1 MALKVD
7 AEFAKAF
14 EPFAQALASVPK
26 APVFDVE
33 SRVKGMAAFVSMA
46 PQQPIAEG
54 IEATDHWIP
63 SSDGTSIRL
72 QQLSPAI
79 RGQEGE
85 LKPCIVYFHGG
96 GFIGGVPEMIT
107 GYLSQLVAATGV
119 QLFSVEYRLAP
130 KHQHPVPVE
139 DNYAALTWV
148 SQNASRFNINP
159 SRIAVM
165 GDSAGGG
172 LAAGVALLARDRG
185 LQPPL
190 AKQILI
196 YPMLDDRSDR
206 DLSSVSK
213 YAIWH
218 GDDNRTAWKAL
229 LGDKYG
235 TNEVPAYAAPAR
247 VEDVHGLPSTYM
259 DVGSLDLFLE
269 EDLVYLTRLAA
280 ANIDT
285 ELHVYSGLPHVFE
298 VFAPGVSASLRAFE
312 NRKRAILDL

>member
-1 MALKVD
+1 MPPKVD
-7 AEFAKAF
+7 PEFAKAF
-14 EPFAQALASVPK
+14 EPIAQVLASAPK
-26 APVFDVE
+26 APAFDVE
-33 SRVKGMAAFVSMA
+33 SRVRGMAALVSMA
-46 PQQPIAEG
+46 PHQPMAQGVED
-54 IEATDHWIP
+54 TDHWIS

-72 QQLSPAI
+72 QRLSPVV

-85 LKPCIVYFHGG
+85 LKPCIVHFHGG
-96 GFIGGVPEMIT
+96 GFIGGAPEMIT
-107 GYLSQLVAATGV
+107 PYLSYLVAATSV

-130 KHQHPVPVE
+130 AHQHPVPVE
-139 DNYAALTWV
+139 DGYAALTWV
-148 SQNASRFNINP
+148 SQNASKFNIDP

-206 DLSSVSK
+206 DLSSVSQ
-213 YAIWH
+213 YVIWH
-218 GDDNRTAWKAL
+218 SDDNKTAWKAL

-235 TNEVPAYAAPAR
+235 TNQVSVYAAPGR

-269 EDLVYLTRLAA
+269 ADLVYLTRLAA

-285 ELHVYSGLPHVFE
+285 ELHVYPGLPHAFDA
-298 VFAPGVSASLRAFE
+298 FTPGVSASLRAFE
-312 NRKRAILDL
+312 NRKRAILEL